1 MNINAHFL
9 RGSRWKSDRWR
20 TLSRFPL
27 GFLGGGSGSGFG
39 FANQLVK
46 SRGLVGGMG
55 HAKPNVLQKYYS
67 VRRCNK
73 LDVLHHWN
81 ILTWPSYPAVSASAN
96 TCIAILPRPTGPTS
110 VVQSGRPRN
119 WHRATIAAGPLW
131 GDASESIFINPSDA
145 WHALHLLDT
154 KGELG
159 VSGWKARLICLRTT
173 ESKSSWLTWKGKGS
187 GSEESFWRKGMRKLG
202 QVQYEHVRVESCPD
216 WWGRAERWNPEFLY

>member
-1 MNINAHFL
+1 MENFKPLPAWL
-9 RGSRWKSDRWR
+9 LGRWGRIGFWFRKPVGQVERACRRNR
-20 TLSRFPL
+20 TC
-27 GFLGGGSGSGFG
+27 
-39 FANQLVK
+39 QTE
-46 SRGLVGGMG
+46 
-55 HAKPNVLQKYYS
+55 S
-67 VRRCNK
+67 VTEILFSWE

-96 TCIAILPRPTGPTS
+96 TCIATLPRPTGPTS

-202 QVQYEHVRVESCPD
+202 QIQYEHVRVESCPD
-216 WWGRAERWNPEFLY
+216 WWGQAERWNPEFLY